1 MLKLVNLSTYK
12 YDLER
17 FNCDYK
23 KISNFLDKHN
33 LDGIELLNPLMWDE
47 SFIPKAIIKGIH
59 LKYYPIWLD
68 FWNDNKEELIAQFEN
83 MDNVEVYYGGKD
95 RNCIIDQYKKEI
107 KLATELGAEYVVFHV
122 GHVQLKHVYNY
133 EFTYTDSQIIDAT
146 VELVNEIFRDLDTN
160 ILLLFENV
168 WWPGLTMRDK
178 NIVSRLIE
186 EIDYEN
192 KGFMLDTAHLMNSN
206 LNLESEKEGI
216 EFVLDTIEDLGDLK
230 NYIKGIHLSC
240 SLSKDYVLKEIEN
253 SKKLESEMSYG
264 EMNIDAYRHV
274 INIDEH
280 KPFTEKSIKK
290 LINFINPE
298 YLVYEFITYSLEQL
312 EIYIET
318 QDNSCFIVKS

>member
-23 KISNFLDKHN
+23 KINNFLNKHS
-33 LDGIELLNPLMWDE
+33 LHGIELLNPLMWQE
-47 SFIPKAIIKGIH
+47 GVIPKDAIKGVH

-68 FWNDNKEELIAQFEN
+68 FWNNNKKELIAQFEN

-95 RNCIIDQYKKEI
+95 RECIIDQYKKEI

-122 GHVQLKHVYNY
+122 GHVQLNHVYSY
-133 EFTYTDSQIIDAT
+133 DFTYTDGQIIDAT
-146 VELVNEIFRDLDTN
+146 VELVNEIFKDLDTN
-160 ILLLFENV
+160 IQLLFENV

-178 NIVSRLIE
+178 NIVSRLME
-186 EIDYEN
+186 EIEYPN

-216 EFVLDTIEDLGDLK
+216 EFILDTITDLGAFK

-253 SKKLESEMSYG
+253 SKKFKSEMTYS
-264 EMNIDAYRHV
+264 EMNIDSYRHV

-280 KPFTEKSIKK
+280 KPFTDKSIKK
-290 LINFINPE
+290 LIDFINPE
-298 YLVYEFITYSLEQL
+298 YLVYEFITYSLQEL
-312 EIYIET
+312 ETYIER
-318 QDNSCFIVKS
+318 QDECCCIDKS